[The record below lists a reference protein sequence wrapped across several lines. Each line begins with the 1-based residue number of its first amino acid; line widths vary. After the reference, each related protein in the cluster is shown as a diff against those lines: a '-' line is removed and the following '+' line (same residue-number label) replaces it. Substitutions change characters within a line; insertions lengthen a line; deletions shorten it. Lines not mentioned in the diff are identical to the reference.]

1 MVQLHQRPRRPGI
14 LKCEQPE
21 NPGVLSLKCQIPDFF
36 CRSRAM
42 SYRNAL
48 LRKGLKVLSSE
59 GIEGEKAIKMANK
72 ALNNHHQSFRQL
84 SRSKG
89 HLLNVFQHPN
99 LNTNFYSQ
107 GLISC
112 CMSLLSF
119 KIFSLCDHNFN

>member
-1 MVQLHQRPRRPGI
+1 
-14 LKCEQPE
+14 
-21 NPGVLSLKCQIPDFF
+21 
-36 CRSRAM
+36 M

-59 GIEGEKAIKMANK
+59 GIEGDKAIKMANK

-107 GLISC
+107 SIISC

-119 KIFSLCDHNFN
+119 KIFSQLAF

>member
-1 MVQLHQRPRRPGI
+1 MVQLHQRPRRTGT

-21 NPGVLSLKCQIPDFF
+21 NRVHKYIIGFLCLKCQIPYFF

-59 GIEGEKAIKMANK
+59 GIEGDKAKEMVNK

-89 HLLNVFQHPN
+89 HLLNVLKHPN
-99 LNTNFYSQ
+99 LKTDFTV
-107 GLISC
+107 
-112 CMSLLSF
+112 
-119 KIFSLCDHNFN
+119 KAFSKSIAN